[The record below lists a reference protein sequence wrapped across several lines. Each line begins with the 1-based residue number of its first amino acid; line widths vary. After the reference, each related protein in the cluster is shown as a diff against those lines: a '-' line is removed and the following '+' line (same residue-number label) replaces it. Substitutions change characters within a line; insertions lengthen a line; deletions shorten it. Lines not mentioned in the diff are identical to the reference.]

1 MLIIIMSKLCLN
13 VVNLLLVNNLEVCD
27 SMMEVSIKDAH
38 MGFCWKLLHAKK
50 LCMEKTISYKK
61 IG

>member
-1 MLIIIMSKLCLN
+1 M
-13 VVNLLLVNNLEVCD
+13 LLVNNLEVCD

-50 LCMEKTISYKK
+50 LYMEKLFHAKQLAKWS
-61 IG
+61 

>member
-1 MLIIIMSKLCLN
+1 MLLI
-13 VVNLLLVNNLEVCD
+13 NNLEVCD

-50 LCMEKTISYKK
+50 LYMGKTISCKK
-61 IG
+61 KMVSWS